1 MKINMPVTNQEI
13 QMKKGQILV
22 SRTDLKGII
31 TYANDEFVA
40 ISGYSRDE
48 LIGKNHNIVR
58 HPDMPPAAFEDLW
71 LTVKA
76 LNPWQGIVKNRAKS
90 GDYYWVE
97 ANVLPVFKNGKVHEY
112 LSVRRMPS
120 HNQIEKAEQ
129 LYQLL
134 NDNKATLKPS
144 RLAAAVKSIR
154 EIEPLK
160 KMAFA
165 QAVQLAPVSYLMY
178 RLFLAQEYPL
188 LAGVAASVMI
198 ASLIGFKVVKSITT
212 MLDKTVGVFYR
223 LAEKRFGNAY
233 DLGRNDLIGDF
244 QKAMYSMEVNLNLDL
259 AGAREDAA
267 KATRINCALDN
278 VHSGVMV
285 SDNNGEIIYIN
296 DAVREL
302 FQQTES
308 DIRTQLPNFSAD
320 KLIGA
325 NIDSFHKVPD
335 FQRTLLANLKE
346 MYRSELHIAHQTIVV
361 IVSPVIDAQG
371 ERIGFV
377 AEWQNKTH
385 EVAIEQEIE
394 QLVQAVKTGDLTNRI
409 YMGDKQGFVK
419 TLSSGINELADVI
432 ESVLSDINRVM
443 ANMAEGDLTTSI
455 TNDGYQGVY
464 AECKNNINGTLT
476 NLSNF
481 IVQIRDAADFI
492 DSSSQEIASGND
504 NLSQRAEQQAASLE
518 QTAASMEQLATTV
531 KDNAGNTQRA
541 HQVVNSASQLAQKG
555 GEIVKSAI
563 IAMQDI
569 NDSSNEIAEIIGVID
584 EIAFQTNLLALN
596 ASVEAARAGEQG
608 RGFSVVATEV
618 RNLAQRSANAAK
630 QSNDLIQNSVQKVR
644 AGTAFVN
651 ETGNALTEIVNS
663 VAQVGQI
670 VAQIANASAEQTA
683 GIDQVNQAVS
693 QMDDITQQNA
703 ALAEQAAASSISMH
717 DQSTHMSK
725 LLSFF
730 KINSKAASS
739 QPVKTAGYSKVLV
752 APARATAKKPIAP
765 VLSSS
770 KFSSTKPNSD
780 ISDEWE
786 EF

>member
-13 QMKKGQILV
+13 QMKKGGILV
-22 SRTDLKGII
+22 TRTDLKGII
-31 TYANDEFVA
+31 TDCNDEFIS
-40 ISGYSRDE
+40 ISGYTRDE
-48 LIGKNHNIVR
+48 LIGASHNIVR

-71 LTVKA
+71 TTVKA
-76 LNPWQGIVKNRAKS
+76 LNPWQGIVKNRTKS

-97 ANVLPVFKNGKVHEY
+97 ANVLPVFKNGKVDGY
-112 LSVRRMPS
+112 LSVRRAPS
-120 HNQIEKAEQ
+120 REKIEKAEQ

-134 NDNKATLKPS
+134 NAGKATIRPTG
-144 RLAAAVKSIR
+144 LAAMVKSIK
-154 EIEPLK
+154 EIELLK
-160 KMAFA
+160 KMAGVL
-165 QAVQLAPVSYLMY
+165 AVLLIPVFCFMY
-178 RLFLAQEYPL
+178 QLFLAQNYLL
-188 LAGVAASVMI
+188 LAGVAVPVMM
-198 ASLIGFKVVKSITT
+198 ASLIGFNALRSLSTI
-212 MLDKTVGVFYR
+212 LNKTIGISYR

-233 DLGRNDLIGDF
+233 ELDRNDLIGDF

-259 AGAREDAA
+259 AQAREDAA
-267 KATRINCALDN
+267 KAMRINQALDN
-278 VHSGVMV
+278 VQSGVMV
-285 SDNNGEIIYIN
+285 ADTSLEIIYTNHSVNRMFKVVEQYI
-296 DAVREL
+296 RE
-302 FQQTES
+302 
-308 DIRTQLPNFSAD
+308 QLPNFNAD
-320 KLIGA
+320 NLLGS
-325 NIDSFHKVPD
+325 NIDSFHQDPS
-335 FQRTLLANLKE
+335 FQRRLLAGLNE
-346 MYRSELHIAHQTIVV
+346 SYRSELLIGGLHMNVIA
-361 IVSPVIDAQG
+361 SPVINAGG
-371 ERIGFV
+371 ECIGFV
-377 AEWQNKTH
+377 AEWQNKTQ
-385 EVAIEQEIE
+385 EVRIEQEIG
-394 QLVQAVKTGDLTNRI
+394 QLVQDVKAGDLNTRI
-409 YMGDKQGFVK
+409 DMGDKQGFTK
-419 TLSSGINELADVI
+419 ILSSGINELTDVI
-432 ESVLSDINRVM
+432 ERVLSDVSLVM
-443 ANMAEGDLTTSI
+443 EAMAEGDLTTAI
-455 TNDGYQGVY
+455 TNDYQGIY
-464 AECKNNINGTLT
+464 AECKNNINGTLI

-481 IVQIRDAADFI
+481 IVQIRDSADFI

-596 ASVEAARAGEQG
+596 AAVEAARAGEHG
-608 RGFSVVATEV
+608 RGFAVVATEV

-630 QSNDLIQNSVQKVR
+630 QSNDLIQNSMQKVR

-651 ETGNALTEIVNS
+651 ETGIALTEIVNS
-663 VAQVGQI
+663 VAQVGEI

-725 LLSFF
+725 LLGFF

-752 APARATAKKPIAP
+752 APVRATAKKPVAP
-765 VLSSS
+765 PALSSNKS
-770 KFSSTKPNSD
+770 KTSKIDS
-780 ISDEWE
+780 SDEWE

>member
-13 QMKKGQILV
+13 QMKKGAILV

-31 TYANDEFVA
+31 AYCNDEFIS
-40 ISGYSRDE
+40 ISGYARDE
-48 LIGKNHNIVR
+48 LIGASHNIVR

-71 LTVKA
+71 TTVKA
-76 LNPWQGIVKNRAKS
+76 LNPWQGIVKNRTKS

-97 ANVLPVFKNGKVHEY
+97 ANVLPVFKNGKVNGY
-112 LSVRRMPS
+112 LSVRRAPS
-120 HNQIEKAEQ
+120 REKIEKAEQ

-134 NDNKATLKPS
+134 NAGKATIRPTG
-144 RLAAAVKSIR
+144 LAAMVKSIK
-154 EIEPLK
+154 EIELLK
-160 KMAFA
+160 KMAGVL
-165 QAVQLAPVSYLMY
+165 AVLLIPVFCFMY
-178 RLFLAQEYPL
+178 QLFLAQNYLL
-188 LAGVAASVMI
+188 LAGVAVSVMM
-198 ASLIGFKVVKSITT
+198 ASLIGFNALRSLSA
-212 MLDKTVGVFYR
+212 MLNKTIGIFYR

-233 DLGRNDLIGDF
+233 ALDRNDLIGDF

-259 AGAREDAA
+259 AQAREDAA
-267 KATRINCALDN
+267 KAMRINQALDN
-278 VHSGVMV
+278 VQSGVMV
-285 SDNNGEIIYIN
+285 ADTNLEIIYTN
-296 DAVREL
+296 HSVNRMFKAAD
-302 FQQTES
+302 Q
-308 DIRTQLPNFSAD
+308 DIREQLPNFNAD
-320 KLIGA
+320 KLLGS
-325 NIDSFHKVPD
+325 NIDSFHQDPSH
-335 FQRTLLANLKE
+335 QRRLLAELKE
-346 MYRSELHIAHQTIVV
+346 SYNSELLIGGQHMNVIA
-361 IVSPVIDAQG
+361 SPVINTEG

-377 AEWQNKTH
+377 AEWQNKTQ
-385 EVAIEQEIE
+385 EVRIEQEIG
-394 QLVQAVKTGDLTNRI
+394 QLVQDVKAGDLNTRI
-409 YMGDKQGFVK
+409 DMGDKQGFTK
-419 TLSSGINELADVI
+419 ILSSGINELTDVI
-432 ESVLSDINRVM
+432 ERVLSDVSLVM
-443 ANMAEGDLTTSI
+443 EAMAEGDLTTAI
-455 TNDGYQGVY
+455 TNDYQGIY
-464 AECKNNINGTLT
+464 AECKNNINGTLI

-481 IVQIRDAADFI
+481 IVQIRDSADFI

-596 ASVEAARAGEQG
+596 AAVEAARAGEHG
-608 RGFSVVATEV
+608 RGFAVVATEV

-630 QSNDLIQNSVQKVR
+630 QSNDLIQNSMQKVR

-651 ETGNALTEIVNS
+651 ETGIALTEIVNS
-663 VAQVGQI
+663 VAQVGEI

-725 LLSFF
+725 LLGFF

-752 APARATAKKPIAP
+752 APVRATAKKPVA
-765 VLSSS
+765 SSS
-770 KFSSTKPNSD
+770 KPNSD